1 MSVTSAL
8 LLTSTLLIK
17 GSILSLPCLDFINL
31 LETKSYIDISK
42 TLKTKVWKQKRKLDS
57 TVFKAVIFYF
67 PYTIIA

>member
-17 GSILSLPCLDFINL
+17 GSILSLPYLDLINL

>member
-17 GSILSLPCLDFINL
+17 GSILSFPCLDFINL

>member
-1 MSVTSAL
+1 MSDVTSAL
-8 LLTSTLLIK
+8 LLTSTL